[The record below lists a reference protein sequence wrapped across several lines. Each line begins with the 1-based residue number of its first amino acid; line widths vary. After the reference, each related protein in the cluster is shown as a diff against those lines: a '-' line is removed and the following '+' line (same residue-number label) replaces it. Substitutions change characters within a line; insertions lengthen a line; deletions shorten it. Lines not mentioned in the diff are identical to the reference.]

1 VKKTIQIWSE
11 VGQLKKVLLHR
22 PGLELKNLTPR
33 YLEDLLF
40 DEIPW
45 LAKAQIEHDG
55 FAKTLKDNGVEVY
68 YVDRMLTDVV
78 QDPEVKTELIKR
90 HLKASPLIEPDVLD
104 AIYNYL
110 FEQEPERLV
119 STIIAGLSKH
129 EVRHLKKY
137 RTLSDLTADSYPF
150 YLAPLPNMYFT
161 RDHGALIGDKVQVS
175 SMFLPARRLETIFL
189 RIIQKYHPL
198 FRDVD
203 LAFHEEIPYGIEGGD
218 VFILNRD
225 TLMIGLSER
234 TTEEAIEWV
243 AHKYLVEKELVRQI
257 IVVQVP
263 PRRAYMHLDTVLTM
277 VDTDKFLMYP
287 GVRDGI
293 NIYWMEKGAENR
305 VEVSNGY
312 SLQGALRKALNLKNV
327 DIIYSGA
334 DDEITAAREQW
345 GDSTNTLAL
354 RPGLVVCYD
363 RNEATNDTLRRH
375 GVDVIEID
383 GSELVRG
390 RGGPR
395 CMSMPL
401 EREEL
406 PARR

>member
-1 VKKTIQIWSE
+1 MVKEPIQIWSE

-55 FAKTLKDNGVEVY
+55 FAETLKDNGIEVY
-68 YVDRMLTDVV
+68 YMDHMLADVV
-78 QDPEVKTELIKR
+78 QDPEVKSELIKR
-90 HLKASPLIEPDVLD
+90 HLKASPLIEPEVLD

-110 FEQEPERLV
+110 YEQEPEQLV

-129 EVRHLKKY
+129 EVQHLKKY

-161 RDHGALIGDKVQVS
+161 RDHGSVIGNKLQVS
-175 SMFLPARRLETIFL
+175 SMFLLARRLETIFL

-198 FRDVD
+198 FKDVE

-218 VFILNRD
+218 VFVLNRD

-243 AHKYLVEKELVRQI
+243 AHKYLVEKELIKQI

-263 PRRAYMHLDTVLTM
+263 TRRAYMHLDTVLTM
-277 VDTDKFLMYP
+277 VDADKFLMYP
-287 GVRDGI
+287 GVRDNI
-293 NIYWMEKGAENR
+293 NVYWMEKGSENR

-327 DIIYSGA
+327 EIIYSGA

-345 GDSTNTLAL
+345 GDSTNTLAV
-354 RPGLVVCYD
+354 RPGLVIGYD

-401 EREEL
+401 EREEFTV
-406 PARR
+406 

>member
-1 VKKTIQIWSE
+1 MKKSMQVWSE

-22 PGLELKNLTPR
+22 PGLELTNLTPR

-45 LAKAQIEHDG
+45 LAKAQVEHDG
-55 FAKTLKDNGVEVY
+55 FARTLGENGVEVL
-68 YVDRMLTDVV
+68 YVDSLLKEIVDV
-78 QDPEVKTELIKR
+78 PEVKSELIKR
-90 HLKASPLIEPDVLD
+90 HLKASPLIEPEVLD
-104 AIYNYL
+104 TIFNYL
-110 FEQEPERLV
+110 NDQEPEQLV

-129 EVRHLKKY
+129 DVQHLKKY
-137 RTLSDLTADSYPF
+137 RTLSDLTLDSYPF

-161 RDHGALIGDKVQVS
+161 RDHGSMIGGRLQIS

-189 RIIQKYHPL
+189 RMIQKYHPL
-198 FRDVD
+198 FKDVD
-203 LAFHEEIPYGIEGGD
+203 LSFHEEIPYGIEGGD

-225 TLMIGLSER
+225 SLMIGLSER
-234 TTEEAIEWV
+234 TTEEAIEWI
-243 AHKYLVEKELVRQI
+243 AHKYLIEKELVKQI

-263 PRRAYMHLDTVLTM
+263 TRRAYMHLDTVFTM
-277 VDTDKFLMYP
+277 VDIDKFLMYP
-287 GVRDGI
+287 GVRDVV
-293 NIYWMEKGAENR
+293 NVYWLEKSKDNR
-305 VEVSNGY
+305 VDASNGY

-334 DDEITAAREQW
+334 NDEITAAREQW
-345 GDSTNTLAL
+345 GDSTNTLAIK
-354 RPGLVVCYD
+354 PGTVICYD
-363 RNEATNDTLRRH
+363 RNEATNDTLRKD

-401 EREEL
+401 DREEL
-406 PARR
+406 TG

>member
-1 VKKTIQIWSE
+1 MKKSMQVWSE

-22 PGLELKNLTPR
+22 PGLELTNLTPR

-45 LAKAQIEHDG
+45 LAKAQVEHDG
-55 FAKTLKDNGVEVY
+55 FARTLGENGVEVL
-68 YVDRMLTDVV
+68 YVDSLLKEIVDV
-78 QDPEVKTELIKR
+78 PEVKSELIKR
-90 HLKASPLIEPDVLD
+90 HLKASPLIEPEVLD
-104 AIYNYL
+104 TIFNYL
-110 FEQEPERLV
+110 NDQEPEQLV

-129 EVRHLKKY
+129 DVQHLKKY
-137 RTLSDLTADSYPF
+137 RTLSDLTLDSYPF

-161 RDHGALIGDKVQVS
+161 RDHGSMIGGRLQIS

-189 RIIQKYHPL
+189 RMIQKYHPL
-198 FRDVD
+198 FKDVD
-203 LAFHEEIPYGIEGGD
+203 LSFHEEIPYGIEGGD

-225 TLMIGLSER
+225 SLMIGLSER
-234 TTEEAIEWV
+234 TTEEAIEWI
-243 AHKYLVEKELVRQI
+243 AHKYLIEKELVKQI

-263 PRRAYMHLDTVLTM
+263 TRRAYMHLDTVFTM
-277 VDTDKFLMYP
+277 VDIDKFLMYP
-287 GVRDGI
+287 GVRDVV
-293 NIYWMEKGAENR
+293 NVYWLEKSKDNR
-305 VEVSNGY
+305 VDASNGY

-334 DDEITAAREQW
+334 NDEITAAREQW
-345 GDSTNTLAL
+345 GDSTNTLAIK
-354 RPGLVVCYD
+354 PGTVICYD
-363 RNEATNDTLRRH
+363 RNEATNDTLRKD

-401 EREEL
+401 DREEL
-406 PARR
+406 KG